1 MQIDREFFN
10 HFLISRCKYSFDL
23 SEFDH
28 VSAAAKDLIS
38 RLLRRRPASRLTAS
52 QCLEHEWLGR
62 DTMEDKT
69 NRIKVA

>member
-1 MQIDREFFN
+1 MKRKCLN
-10 HFLISRCKYSFDL
+10 HFIISRCKYSFDL

-52 QCLEHEWLGR
+52 QCLDHEWLGR